1 MDELKWLPDSR
12 NFGKWLRQLAC
23 VGLFATVAF
32 SASAQEYTLS
42 LQIRD
47 VLTGLPLE
55 SAEVLLQP
63 CACGG
68 ITNASGR
75 FSIDLPEDTYTMT
88 INYIGYKSDTRTL
101 RMNRSQKMVIE
112 LEEEQ
117 EQLSEVIVRAKKINA
132 NLELPQMGAVQLQ
145 TQVLKKIPSGLG
157 EVDVLRGMT
166 LLAGVNNAGELSNG
180 LSVRGGALDQNLIL
194 LDYAPVFNPTHL
206 FGLFSVFTPDVL
218 GSVDLYR
225 ANIPARY
232 GGRIT
237 SVLDL
242 KVRNPYVDKF
252 KLSGGL
258 GLVSSRLTMETPI
271 VKDKLMVTLG
281 GRAGLTD
288 FLLPL
293 VSERLENSRAKFYDG
308 TLKLLYLPTEKDQVT
323 FTGFYSKDFYQL
335 DLITRVENINAET
348 NQYDFQTLNGT
359 VNWRH
364 SFNEE
369 SNLRTFLVLS
379 DYSPKIL
386 LPEVDNDNK
395 IEFRSKINYLSLV
408 SEFSKELD
416 DDLNYYLGV
425 QANRYRIS
433 PGELLPGT
441 ATNIAPVELA
451 TENSYELSAY
461 GNINFSPVE
470 DVSLSAGLRFN
481 HYVLVGPYSQATFD
495 EDTGALL
502 NTEVFEDG
510 AGVKTY
516 NGLEPRVGASIKLN
530 ERTSI
535 KASYARLNQ
544 YLQNVYN
551 STTPLPTSRWKTADP
566 NIKPQI
572 SDSYGFGLYKNL
584 GDNAY
589 EIGLE
594 GYYRSTQN
602 NLTYKPGA
610 DFFLEEFLERDVV
623 QGEGR
628 AYGIELS
635 VRKPVGKVNGWFNY
649 TWARSLLRV
658 QNEKLA
664 DRINNNEWFPS
675 DFDRPHVVNATVNF
689 EGDKFN
695 TWSFN
700 FTGQTG
706 RPYTVANSVF
716 RLENID
722 VPIFIERNNARLRP
736 YHRLDFSWK
745 VKYGKKLNRRWVGD
759 WTFTIYNVYSRRN
772 PFNLYYTQRQEGV
785 DSDVFLGS
793 PLGTYELSVMNS
805 PLFALTYNFVF
816 D

>member
-1 MDELKWLPDSR
+1 MDGIKCSSR
-12 NFGKWLRQLAC
+12 PKPFGNVLRHLIC
-23 VGLFATVAF
+23 LGLFAVFTV
-32 SASAQEYTLS
+32 SGNAQEYTLAV
-42 LQIRD
+42 QIRD
-47 VLTGLPLE
+47 VVTGLPLE
-55 SAEVLLQP
+55 SAEVILQP

-75 FSIDLPEDTYTMT
+75 FRIELPQDTYTMT
-88 INYIGYKSDTRTL
+88 VTYIGYKSDSRTL
-101 RMNRSQKMVIE
+101 KMDRSQKIVIE

-252 KLSGGL
+252 KLSGGI
-258 GLVSSRLTMETPI
+258 GLVSSRLTIETPI
-271 VKDKLMVTLG
+271 IKDKLMVTLG

-308 TLKLLYLPTEKDQVT
+308 TMKLLYLPTENDQIT

-335 DLITRVENINAET
+335 DLITKIENINAET
-348 NQYDFQTLNGT
+348 NQYDFRTLNGT
-359 VNWRH
+359 LNWSH
-364 SFNEE
+364 SFNES
-369 SNLRTFLVLS
+369 SNLRTFLVVS
-379 DYSPKIL
+379 DYTPKTL
-386 LPEVDNDNK
+386 LPEVDNNNK
-395 IEFRSKINYLSLV
+395 IEFRSKINYLSFV
-408 SEFSKELD
+408 SEFSKEINT
-416 DDLNYYLGV
+416 DLGYYVGV
-425 QANRYRIS
+425 QGNRYQIS

-441 ATNIAPVELA
+441 ATSVQPVKLA
-451 TENSYELSAY
+451 RENSYELSAY
-461 GNINFSPVE
+461 GNVNFSPME
-470 DVSLSAGLRFN
+470 NVSLSAGLRYN
-481 HYVLVGPYSQATFD
+481 HYVLVGPYRQATFD
-495 EDTGALL
+495 QTTEALL
-502 NTEVFEDG
+502 NTTVFEKG

-516 NGLEPRVGASIKLN
+516 NGLEPRLGANIKLN
-530 ERTSI
+530 ESTSL

-566 NIKPQI
+566 SIKPQI
-572 SDSYGFGLYKNL
+572 SDSYGFGIYKNF
-584 GDNAY
+584 GENAY
-589 EIGLE
+589 EVGLE
-594 GYYRSTQN
+594 GYYRNTQN

-623 QGEGR
+623 QGEGK
-628 AYGIELS
+628 AYGVEFSI
-635 VRKPVGKVNGWFNY
+635 RKPSGKVNGWLNY
-649 TWARSLLRV
+649 TWSRSLLRAES
-658 QNEKLA
+658 EKLA

-706 RPYTVANSVF
+706 RPYTAANSVF
-716 RLENID
+716 KLENID
-722 VPIFIERNNARLRP
+722 VPIFIDRNNARLRP

-759 WTFTIYNVYSRRN
+759 WTFTIYNVYGRRN
-772 PFNLYYTQRQEGV
+772 PFNLYYTQRQAGV

-793 PLGTYELSVMNS
+793 PLGTYELSIMNS